1 MINDIDIEFNPE
13 QGKGKALVWVI
24 DGECLYDIPLNNNY
38 ADMFLSVTR
47 AVDVSSTYPGNDG
60 VTVRLFAEDSL
71 LEDFNTSEYF
81 GSILLSEPQ
90 VINLNDY
97 AYGLYVQ
104 SPYATFDGNQFT
116 LTNRDMSSLLP
127 WHPTHPRASENDQV

>member
-1 MINDIDIEFNPE
+1 MINDTDIEFKTD

-24 DGECLYDIPLNNNY
+24 DGECLYDLPLNNNY
-38 ADMFLSVTR
+38 ADMFISVTR
-47 AVDVSSTYPGNDG
+47 VVDVSSTYPNNDG
-60 VTVRLFAEDSL
+60 VTVRLFSEDVVID
-71 LEDFNTSEYF
+71 DFNTSEYF
-81 GSILLSEPQ
+81 ASILLSNPQ

-97 AYGLYVQ
+97 AYGQYVQ

-116 LTNRDMSSLLP
+116 LTNRDMSTLLP